1 MKARTK
7 LAGDSLALRSYSQL
21 KAEVV
26 ESDPKTI
33 NQQIAACTRS
43 ITDLSRK
50 VKEQDRLVREK
61 NRLERR
67 ISELDRIIPTR
78 FHDDSYKREK
88 EQAVLELK
96 GLRVGTEAAASQTKS
111 LLGQKELL
119 LERLRG
125 SLSQAKLR
133 LPLLV
138 KVQKLAEDLGLAES
152 QGSVISEIDRRLAD
166 LDKDL
171 QSPWLV
177 QAATAYAKERA
188 VVARKAQKE
197 EADNRKQLEKD
208 SKELAGLQ
216 GSEAAISKRIEA
228 LKRRL
233 KRENERVLAERKFIY
248 TNLNNKARSQ
258 NLTQR
263 ERVILPYFDAQTWA
277 RDPRHARWATKG
289 VEFSAKLRTSA
300 RKIEEL
306 EADIAEL
313 NSTPKRIRAL
323 KSSIRKLEKDIATAD
338 KANAAAG
345 GWPKGKA
352 PRIGYIANAHAFEKY
367 MAEWMRWLG
376 WDDAKAMPVGPDE
389 GIDVKATGAL
399 GQAKH
404 WDTEV
409 GIEEVQRHNGVCE
422 GIQKYGRVFLSKS
435 GYTPQAI
442 KWANDRDLPLFEM
455 KAGSKDAGVVASS
468 KAGEKLLKVGA
479 KAMKGNKR
487 N

>member
-1 MKARTK
+1 MALLSYAELKPQVVKTKKKVDTFTTSIADLKKKVARRGAAKASSNGLSTRKSHLEQRLGELNRT
-7 LAGDSLALRSYSQL
+7 
-21 KAEVV
+21 
-26 ESDPKTI
+26 P
-33 NQQIAACTRS
+33 
-43 ITDLSRK
+43 
-50 VKEQDRLVREK
+50 
-61 NRLERR
+61 
-67 ISELDRIIPTR
+67 R
-78 FHDDSYKREK
+78 FHDPSFKREK
-88 EQAVLELK
+88 DELALTIESLQQTMERAAADIRAADRAKGLLDEQEPSLK
-96 GLRVGTEAAASQTKS
+96 GVKQ
-111 LLGQKELL
+111 
-119 LERLRG
+119 RL
-125 SLSQAKLR
+125 S
-133 LPLLV
+133 LLV
-138 KVQKLAEDLGLAES
+138 KVQKTVEDLGLAKFNGTLGVVVD
-152 QGSVISEIDRRLAD
+152 QRLAD
-166 LDKDL
+166 LDMKPEP
-171 QSPWLV
+171 PWV
-177 QAATAYAKERA
+177 VEAVTSYAKERA
-188 VVARKAQKE
+188 AEARKTQKE
-197 EADNRKQLEKD
+197 VADNRKQLEKD
-208 SKELAGLQ
+208 SKDLAGLQ

-228 LKRRL
+228 LERRL
-233 KRENERVLAERKFIY
+233 EREKERVLAERKFIY
-248 TNLNNKARSQ
+248 TKLNNKRSVHPG
-258 NLTQR
+258 LTQR
-263 ERVILPYFDAQTWA
+263 ERNFWYEHSNV
-277 RDPRHARWATKG
+277 RDLGNKDWATKG

-306 EADIAEL
+306 KADIKEL
-313 NSTPKRIRAL
+313 KAGPEKIRVL

-376 WDDAKAMPVGPDE
+376 WDNAKAMPVGPDE

-455 KAGSKDAGVVASS
+455 KAGSKDAGVVAST